1 MLIGMTEMQLSL
13 PHVRLRLQQHNSQ
26 IELGA
31 YIDLLVPGQ
40 IEKIGID
47 RATVVASDK
56 RDIAVASVTQLRT
69 AITDGSPV
77 GY

>member
-1 MLIGMTEMQLSL
+1 MFTGMAEMQFSL
-13 PHVRLRLQQHNSQ
+13 PHVRLRLQQPDSQ
-26 IELGA
+26 IELGD

-47 RATVVASDK
+47 SVAIVASNK
-56 RDIAVASVTQLRT
+56 RDIAVASVTPFRM
-69 AITDGSPV
+69 AIADGSSV